1 MGRHQICRKTRK
13 YRRKILLS
21 FLLFFFLLFAGVLT
35 ADISVRS
42 LIGNEGSAAI
52 AALKKNGGSFEI
64 CFMNRTFRINA
75 EYLIRD
81 YARIKRI
88 ISDVAGRQE

>member
-1 MGRHQICRKTRK
+1 MGRLQICRETRK
-13 YRRKILLS
+13 YRRKILFS
-21 FLLFFFLLFAGVLT
+21 FLLFFFLVFAGVLT

-42 LIGNEGSAAI
+42 LIGNREGAAI
-52 AALKKNGGSFEI
+52 AELKKNGGSFEI

-81 YARIKRI
+81 YARVKRI
-88 ISDVAGRQE
+88 ISGVAGRQE